1 MLRGALG
8 TVLRQTSD
16 YERIFAP
23 KLVQGPSGLQDP
35 PRPFVFRCGHLNGV
49 RVKAGSAFWFD
60 VHLFSPGHSIELFA
74 DAFRK
79 LGEEGMGIDRGRAR
93 LESVEALPVAES
105 EIPPDVSELEVHFI
119 TPTEMKSEPQEN
131 AEGQQIAPFGTLF
144 KRARDRV
151 SSLAA
156 LYGDGTPEIDF
167 AGLGLRAEQ
176 VQTVYSDLKLIDV
189 ERKST
194 HTGLAHPIGG
204 FIGAVRYAGGLTE
217 FLPVLQAAV
226 WTGVGRHTVWG
237 QGEIRLSYGAGV
249 ERR

>member
-1 MLRGALG
+1 VLRGALG

-23 KLVQGPSGLQDP
+23 KLAQGPSGLQDP

-49 RVKAGSAFWFD
+49 RVKTGNDFWFD
-60 VHLFSPGHSIELFA
+60 LHLFSRGHSIDLFA
-74 DAFRK
+74 GAFRK
-79 LGEEGMGIDRGRAR
+79 LGEEGMGIERGRAR
-93 LESVEALPVAES
+93 LESVEALTVAEPL
-105 EIPPDVSELEVHFI
+105 IPQNVSELEVQFI
-119 TPTEMKSEPQEN
+119 TPTEMKSEHGGDE
-131 AEGQQIAPFGTLF
+131 AQQIASFGTLL

-151 SSLAA
+151 ASLAT
-156 LYGDGTPEIDF
+156 LYGDGAPDLDF
-167 AGLGLRAEQ
+167 VGLGLRAEQ
-176 VQTVYSDLKLIDV
+176 IQTVQSDLKLIDV

-194 HTGLAHPIGG
+194 HTGLAHSIGG
-204 FIGAVRYAGGLTE
+204 FIGHVQYAGPLTE

-249 ERR
+249 KGG